1 MKKVLIMIMC
11 ILILTGCKA
20 ENGNKVSKLETTI
33 YKSLN
38 HSEMVIEDAFD
49 YLKKEFLEKDTF
61 YHASLLTIE
70 YGDESTEELEKN
82 ISEKISAYE
91 ILYLTFS
98 FETGDVSYEVMES
111 NHLYKYKTY
120 LIKYNE
126 YDTWHIY
133 QMEEITNN

>member
-49 YLKKEFLEKDTF
+49 YLKKNF
-61 YHASLLTIE
+61 
-70 YGDESTEELEKN
+70 
-82 ISEKISAYE
+82 
-91 ILYLTFS
+91 
-98 FETGDVSYEVMES
+98 
-111 NHLYKYKTY
+111 
-120 LIKYNE
+120 
-126 YDTWHIY
+126 
-133 QMEEITNN
+133 

>member
-70 YGDESTEELEKN
+70 YGDESTEELR
-82 ISEKISAYE
+82 KI
-91 ILYLTFS
+91 FRK
-98 FETGDVSYEVMES
+98 
-111 NHLYKYKTY
+111 KYQLMRY
-120 LIKYNE
+120 YI
-126 YDTWHIY
+126 
-133 QMEEITNN
+133 